1 MSAPTR
7 VRRSPL
13 SQRHAREGASW
24 VSESAEWPNAYRT
37 PDRESAALRRA
48 AGLLDWGPVD
58 KYTIKGSNAGVVAN
72 SAAPGAAIG
81 SAIATTIGGQ
91 RAVVLLLAP
100 DETLVLLPF
109 GGSAAALPDL
119 LTAAASSMTDLSSG
133 LSSFKLTGPVAPRLL
148 QELSL
153 TDLGGVR
160 LPDGH
165 VVQAPL
171 VGIHTII
178 ARIDR
183 AGVPSYIIL
192 VPRDLAEYAW
202 DAILEAGGPF
212 GVIPVGA
219 AAFEALR

>member
-1 MSAPTR
+1 MSTPTR

-13 SQRHAREGASW
+13 SHRHAREGASW
-24 VSESAEWPNAYRT
+24 VAESAEWPKAYRA
-37 PDRESAALRRA
+37 PDRESAALRQA

-58 KYTIKGSNAGVVAN
+58 KYTIKGVQADVVAN
-72 SAAPGAAIG
+72 GVAPGAPIG
-81 SAIATTIGGQ
+81 SAFATTIEGQ
-91 RAVVLLLAP
+91 PAVVLLVAP

-109 GGSAAALPDL
+109 GGSAAALPGL
-119 LTAAASSMTDLSSG
+119 LTSAASSMTDLSSG
-133 LSSFKLTGPVAPRLL
+133 LSSFRLTGPSAPRLL

-153 TDLGGVR
+153 ADLGPVR

-171 VGIHTII
+171 AGIHATI

-183 AGVPSYIIL
+183 AGVPSYTIL

-202 DAILEAGGPF
+202 DAILESGQPF